1 MPSVKNPGFLT
12 PRAGQV
18 PAKTVPSAGLIQPNR
33 DIEPLKAH
41 LQDPSRAH
49 MASAI
54 GIVDAGGFFAT
65 DEVED
70 ALQEIGGGSA
80 SGRQN
85 GVLSGCTFTTAGTTL
100 TLAAGSKILFKGMLR
115 DVSGESVVVSVGTKY
130 IYFDG
135 TTGVLTAN
143 AALIADLTL
152 GFVLVARV
160 VSTGVAITSSIDL
173 RFFVVSLDRKVD
185 YTVRDG
191 GLNQANDEAEACFV
205 TLEAAFFW
213 LNNFAPYVE
222 SKRTLIVRGEHT
234 VTDTLTL
241 SQDGVEIRGE
251 GGATITFTSASQNL
265 IHCTATDD
273 VIFRDLTFLC
283 NGSDSNVTA
292 FATSVSTTNFLFER
306 CKFTQ
311 TGTLRWYYGI
321 YAVDLVGT
329 QQRMVVRDCYF
340 NVSDA
345 YCAAIYMK
353 DAFECSFENVKVE
366 GNAYWTGSTGIS
378 LGSTTG
384 AVESRNRINNLH
396 VDNMA
401 YGVDLY
407 LAGIGTVVSDCYL
420 KNVRYGVF
428 IGAGCDETIV
438 SNCNIELYSTNNA
451 YSCVLVD
458 SNGCI
463 VQDST
468 FKTAFGTAYPALRV
482 VNGVQLNVA
491 YHTTLSNNTYVDFRC
506 IGSNSQVDGVFALNV
521 RGLNISGSTFLNS
534 SITVAG
540 NATGTSRDVVIS
552 DNIFRATTAEA
563 VAYAALRVWGTSGAV
578 ISDNRLL
585 LNAVGDT
592 SYGRDGIQVGGGP
605 LIYLAG
611 SFAAGYS
618 MNVTV
623 TGNSISA
630 ATNTHIQ
637 ITGDVRG
644 FTVAEN
650 AIDGFL
656 SSDVKIP
663 GYNGISILGSSTLA
677 PSNGTVNG
685 NMVRRCRDG
694 ILVEGDSALRIRGLN
709 LTGNSVSECVKA
721 SDGLDNFDDKGCKG
735 IGLNYVSDS
744 VVSSNTIRDIGII
757 KDNSGAADHPTTD
770 AIFGLGI
777 YLRDCARV
785 NVTANTITDI
795 YAFNF
800 GLTLGFY
807 RQIFWQ
813 ITLAPV
819 YPDSI
824 ENNGIFITDNL
835 LTTTPYYTSL
845 MSSVNPGSS
854 GISVV
859 LINTGGYI
867 APLSNDVVWLSTCVE
882 GNEIH
887 SGDRNPTIG
896 ANPWGIY
903 FRAETTSGSIEIQ
916 DVSIANNKVSGFT
929 DIGVYVEIN
938 PTSGATAGDVDTM
951 RICNNSIKHL
961 DASNSG
967 VGVYLSSSVPLLDL
981 CIDSND
987 LTADLNYTTPDQG
1000 IVLALDN
1007 VVGTMNRTSISNNH
1021 ANVIK
1026 DAISVTAIYATL
1038 KGFAV
1043 NGNTVFV
1050 NPTSSGTKAISI
1062 SGDNADDLSVDRNS
1076 VTYTSALAQ
1085 DDTTAILVTLDSLSA
1100 TNDNISICG
1109 NSVYGVLGVLGGTTG
1124 FVGIGFSPNNQ
1135 VNNGA
1140 INDNSISMSSTNPA
1154 SHTMKHGIVMYLTD
1168 TTSAPAILW
1177 YLSVCGNKISDAN
1190 TSSGQATSVVTV
1202 GNSPSTATLTIG
1214 GQALTPTAGP
1224 RTSGSNDYN
1233 RTSGSIALI
1242 RADIVAAIND
1252 PLNGFAAIATASD
1265 DTGGVL
1271 NLTAVP
1277 LGSLGNA
1284 VTLVSSDTSLT
1295 VGGPTF
1301 TGGSGTVPH
1310 GALVL
1315 HGDTNSTRE
1324 ARIRTLNF
1332 SHNKIDGRTGTAL
1345 TGAVITSSSSG
1356 NWTLI
1361 GNSSLNFG
1369 PATAGLLQG
1378 CFTSRI
1384 GNVVSPDPNYSLTN
1398 STCMG
1403 NISGDAIAASVT
1415 GTCDASP
1422 GGSTINTLKDTGAG
1436 WTVNAYVGYWV
1447 TITNGPGVTQSR
1459 IILSNTANTLTVSP
1473 YWLVIPDSSTYII
1486 KQRRGFQGLGV
1497 NVTPFPIVD
1506 FNVDI

>member
-1 MPSVKNPGFLT
+1 L
-12 PRAGQV
+12 
-18 PAKTVPSAGLIQPNR
+18 
-33 DIEPLKAH
+33 
-41 LQDPSRAH
+41 
-49 MASAI
+49 
-54 GIVDAGGFFAT
+54 
-65 DEVED
+65 
-70 ALQEIGGGSA
+70 
-80 SGRQN
+80 
-85 GVLSGCTFTTAGTTL
+85 
-100 TLAAGSKILFKGMLR
+100 
-115 DVSGESVVVSVGTKY
+115 
-130 IYFDG
+130 
-135 TTGVLTAN
+135 
-143 AALIADLTL
+143 
-152 GFVLVARV
+152 
-160 VSTGVAITSSIDL
+160 
-173 RFFVVSLDRKVD
+173 
-185 YTVRDG
+185 
-191 GLNQANDEAEACFV
+191 
-205 TLEAAFFW
+205 
-213 LNNFAPYVE
+213 
-222 SKRTLIVRGEHT
+222 
-234 VTDTLTL
+234 
-241 SQDGVEIRGE
+241 
-251 GGATITFTSASQNL
+251 
-265 IHCTATDD
+265 
-273 VIFRDLTFLC
+273 
-283 NGSDSNVTA
+283 
-292 FATSVSTTNFLFER
+292 
-306 CKFTQ
+306 
-311 TGTLRWYYGI
+311 
-321 YAVDLVGT
+321 
-329 QQRMVVRDCYF
+329 
-340 NVSDA
+340 
-345 YCAAIYMK
+345 
-353 DAFECSFENVKVE
+353 
-366 GNAYWTGSTGIS
+366 
-378 LGSTTG
+378 
-384 AVESRNRINNLH
+384 
-396 VDNMA
+396 
-401 YGVDLY
+401 
-407 LAGIGTVVSDCYL
+407 
-420 KNVRYGVF
+420 
-428 IGAGCDETIV
+428 
-438 SNCNIELYSTNNA
+438 
-451 YSCVLVD
+451 
-458 SNGCI
+458 
-463 VQDST
+463 
-468 FKTAFGTAYPALRV
+468 
-482 VNGVQLNVA
+482 
-491 YHTTLSNNTYVDFRC
+491 
-506 IGSNSQVDGVFALNV
+506 
-521 RGLNISGSTFLNS
+521 FLNS
-534 SITVAG
+534 AGVA
-540 NATGTSRDVVIS
+540 TQ
-552 DNIFRATTAEA
+552 
-563 VAYAALRVWGTSGAV
+563 
-578 ISDNRLL
+578 
-585 LNAVGDT
+585 
-592 SYGRDGIQVGGGP
+592 GRDGIQVGGGS
-605 LIYLAG
+605 LSYLAT
-611 SFAAGYS
+611 SLATGYS
-618 MNVTV
+618 MNVAV
-623 TGNSISA
+623 SGNSISA
-630 ATNTHIQ
+630 ATLTHIQ
-637 ITGDVRG
+637 IAGDVRG

-650 AIDGFL
+650 AIDGFKT
-656 SSDVKIP
+656 SNVATP
-663 GYNGISILGSSTLA
+663 GYSGINVRSTGSLMAGTLLS

-694 ILVEGDSALRIRGLN
+694 ILIEGDSDLRIRGVT

-721 SDGLDNFDDKGCKG
+721 SDGSDNFDDKGCKG

-757 KDNSGAADHPTTD
+757 RNNSGVVTQPATD

-785 NVTANTITDI
+785 NVTSNTITDI

-867 APLSNDVVWLSTCVE
+867 SPLSNDVVWLSTCVE

-903 FRAETTSGSIEIQ
+903 FKAETTSSGSIEIQ

-967 VGVYLSSSVPLLDL
+967 IGVYLSSSVPLLDL

-987 LTADLNYTTPDQG
+987 LTADLNYTAPDQG
-1000 IVLALDN
+1000 IVLDLSG

-1026 DAISVTAIYATL
+1026 DAISVTAISATL

-1076 VTYTSALAQ
+1076 VTYFSDLTQ
-1085 DDTTAILVTLDSLSA
+1085 DDTTAILVTLGSLSA

-1109 NSVYGVLGVLGGTTG
+1109 NSVYGVISGTTTG

-1140 INDNSISMSSTNPA
+1140 INDNSISMSSANPA
-1154 SHTMKHGIVMYLTD
+1154 SDTMKHGIVMYLTD

-1202 GNSPSTATLTIG
+1202 GTSPSTATLTIG

-1224 RTSGSNDYN
+1224 RTSGSNNYN
-1233 RTSGSIALI
+1233 STLGSIALI

-1284 VTLVSSDTSLT
+1284 VTLVSSDGSLI

-1378 CFTSRI
+1378 CFTSQI

-1447 TITNGPGVTQSR
+1447 TITDGPGVTQSR

-1473 YWLVIPDSSTYII
+1473 SWLVIPDFSTYII
-1486 KQRRGFQGLGV
+1486 QQRRGFQGLGV
-1497 NVTPFPIVD
+1497 DVKPFPLLD
-1506 FNVDI
+1506 FNVDV